1 MSDLR
6 ISVAMCTYNG
16 SRFLLEQLE
25 SLSSQQRLPDELV
38 ISDDRS
44 ADETLE
50 IARAFALRA
59 PFPVLIKQNEH
70 NMGSSLNFE
79 QAVGMCNGTIIALA
93 DQDDIWEPQKLTV
106 MQNIFNEH
114 SKAGYVFS
122 DANLLDGNGELTGR
136 KLWDS
141 VSFTG
146 AISRQFIETGQVAAL
161 LRRSLVTGATMAF
174 RSSLKTVIMPFSPY
188 FVHDYWISLLAS
200 GVTSYG
206 VPIPECLIQYRQHS
220 EQQIGARK
228 KSLYE
233 KVKLARQR
241 EESEYRGRVLGLEH
255 ARDRLIRFAVEE
267 KICPEKHVSLVKEKL
282 EHCLS
287 RATARSEKGAV
298 RVAKVFEEALGGRYG
313 KFSDSWRSIVV
324 DLFF

>member
-1 MSDLR
+1 MIDLR

-25 SLSSQQRLPDELV
+25 SLSSQKRLPDELV
-38 ISDDRS
+38 ICDDRS
-44 ADETLE
+44 VDETLE

-59 PFPVLIKQNEH
+59 PFPVLIKQNE
-70 NMGSSLNFE
+70 NNIGSSLNFE
-79 QAVGMCNGTIIALA
+79 QAIGMCNGTIIALA

-106 MQNIFNEH
+106 MQNMFNEH
-114 SKAGYVFS
+114 PEAGYVFS
-122 DANLLDGNGELTGR
+122 DANLLDGYGELTGR

-141 VSFTG
+141 VDFTG
-146 AISRQFIETGQVAAL
+146 AISRQFIETEQVAAL

-206 VPIPECLIQYRQHS
+206 VPITECLIRYRQHS

-241 EESEYRGRVLGLEH
+241 EESEYLRLTLGFEH
-255 ARDRLIRFAVEE
+255 ARDRLIRFAVEK
-267 KICPEKHVSLVKEKL
+267 KICPERHVSLVEKKL
-282 EHCLS
+282 EHCLR

-298 RVAKVFEEALGGRYG
+298 RVAKVLEEALGGRYS